1 MRQHTFIK
9 RELINKGWSGD
20 KKYCIFDTQ
29 ENKFFLRI
37 SPYEQYERKKTEYE
51 FMRQAAELH
60 VPMCTP
66 LEFGICE
73 EGVFSIQIWIDGVAA
88 EEYVRNL
95 TSEKQYSYGLKAGKI
110 LKEIHKIPKALK
122 IGKSFLIAKRII
134 KSKYMRSVLS
144 NMKMDRYLLSI
155 SIPTDICL
163 AVVPEPIS
171 MGITTLEI

>member
-60 VPMCTP
+60 VPMCNLWNLAYVKKGFSP
-66 LEFGICE
+66 FKSGSMALLPRNMYGI
-73 EGVFSIQIWIDGVAA
+73 
-88 EEYVRNL
+88 
-95 TSEKQYSYGLKAGKI
+95 
-110 LKEIHKIPKALK
+110 
-122 IGKSFLIAKRII
+122 
-134 KSKYMRSVLS
+134 
-144 NMKMDRYLLSI
+144 
-155 SIPTDICL
+155 
-163 AVVPEPIS
+163 
-171 MGITTLEI
+171 